1 MLNIGINGNVQNL
14 HEQTL
19 FKTKVGLND
28 RGEKNLV
35 LGWHISTSTCYK
47 FTNLTWARECYIEVQ
62 TENKNSG
69 QVSTHWKET
78 GGGNSHQN
86 ILQSLCT

>member
-47 FTNLTWARECYIEVQ
+47 FTNLT
-62 TENKNSG
+62 
-69 QVSTHWKET
+69 
-78 GGGNSHQN
+78 
-86 ILQSLCT
+86 

>member
-28 RGEKNLV
+28 RGEKKSCPWLAH
-35 LGWHISTSTCYK
+35 L
-47 FTNLTWARECYIEVQ
+47 
-62 TENKNSG
+62 
-69 QVSTHWKET
+69 
-78 GGGNSHQN
+78 N
-86 ILQSLCT
+86 INML